1 MGCWGEAKAST
12 QNQDIGVRG
21 WMGEVVVGEEGFIGI
36 NREIMGARWWAG
48 DGEAKASTQ
57 NQDGEAGRGI
67 YRELSGLIGR

>member
-1 MGCWGEAKAST
+1 
-12 QNQDIGVRG
+12 
-21 WMGEVVVGEEGFIGI
+21 MGEVVVGEEGFIGI
-36 NREIMGARWWAG
+36 NREIMVARWWAG